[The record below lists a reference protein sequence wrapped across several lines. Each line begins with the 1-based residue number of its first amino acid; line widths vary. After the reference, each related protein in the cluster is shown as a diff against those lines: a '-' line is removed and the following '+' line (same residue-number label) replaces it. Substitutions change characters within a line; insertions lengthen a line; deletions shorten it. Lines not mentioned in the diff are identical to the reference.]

1 MSFIFRQASGVAVSD
16 DCVTVFNDLK
26 LKHDKKYIIF
36 SMNAAMTEIQV
47 LVLFDAK
54 LALFETRPFLTVT
67 DAAVL
72 GFEIVVQRCVVRRVC
87 C

>member
-1 MSFIFRQASGVAVSD
+1 MAVSD

-47 LVLFDAK
+47 
-54 LALFETRPFLTVT
+54 
-67 DAAVL
+67 
-72 GFEIVVQRCVVRRVC
+72 
-87 C
+87 